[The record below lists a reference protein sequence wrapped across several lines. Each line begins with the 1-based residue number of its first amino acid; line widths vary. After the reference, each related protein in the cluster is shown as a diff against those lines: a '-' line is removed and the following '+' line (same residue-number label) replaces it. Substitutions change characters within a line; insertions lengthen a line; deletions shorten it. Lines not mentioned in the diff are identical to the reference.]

1 MKTLPH
7 NKQFVRLT
15 RNPGFTLI
23 ELLTVIAIIG
33 VLAGLMLATLG
44 RVRSHA
50 RSTQCKSNL
59 RQIGVAAGM
68 YSVDDRGYIVPAFD
82 PSDQNNKPL
91 HKNHWTGLLAAYMGR
106 SATGDFSGYREV
118 PVFVCPGK
126 EGGFGYGHNYFWLS
140 KGTGGVLAGR
150 MNMSQADNPSRTVLF
165 TDQYHADT
173 VAWRGFVRP
182 AAWGTWKTP
191 DDYTVSFR
199 HSGDTCNVVW
209 LDGHV
214 SSESKN
220 SKFAK
225 SDDVWRLWSG
235 QTEHYQ

>member
-1 MKTLPH
+1 MNTPPH
-7 NKQFVRLT
+7 KNHSGRFPT
-15 RNPGFTLI
+15 AAGFTLI
-23 ELLTVIAIIG
+23 ELLTVIVIIG
-33 VLAGLMLATLG
+33 ILAALVIATVSN
-44 RVRSHA
+44 VRTKA
-50 RSTQCKSNL
+50 RSAQCKGNL

-68 YSVDDRGYIVPAFD
+68 YSVDNKGYIVPAFD
-82 PSDQNNKPL
+82 PTDQSSPL
-91 HKNHWTGLLAAYMGR
+91 HKNHWTGLLAGYMGR
-106 SATGDFSGYREV
+106 SATGNFNNYQEV
-118 PVFVCPGK
+118 PVFICPSK
-126 EGGFGYGHNYFWLS
+126 EGTFGYGHNYYWLT

-165 TDQYHADT
+165 TDQYRADT
-173 VAWRGFVRP
+173 ATWRGFVRP
-182 AAWGTWKTP
+182 AAWGGWKTP
-191 DDYTVSFR
+191 ADYSISFR

-225 SDDVWRLWSG
+225 SDDVWKLWLG